1 MSTPCPQRPP
11 LNRDEPK
18 GFCRGNDQPDRG
30 LVALT
35 PLAEKQI
42 RGEEKGSFTMD
53 DKNTPG
59 NTALSAA
66 PAKVIVRKTKP
77 KVAASVAASV
87 ATSVAT
93 SVAASVVASVAVPTD
108 DTDEEEDDGTEV
120 VLEEGSASGGATK
133 IPKKVSLAQDR
144 EQFYLY
150 SVLKKRNCP
159 DDEIVD
165 VLGIR
170 DSVTDQ
176 IRRRDDFMASDDF
189 AHFKN
194 WKKLKTKPPKPA
206 KTPKTKDAKD
216 NTKKKIKFVLTDF
229 DKRRIPDNDDG
240 KSYYVAKKTCH
251 PEPGPKVFYDTFE
264 QILAGHFVDGM
275 IQPILT

>member
-1 MSTPCPQRPP
+1 M
-11 LNRDEPK
+11 
-18 GFCRGNDQPDRG
+18 
-30 LVALT
+30 
-35 PLAEKQI
+35 AEKKQP
-42 RGEEKGSFTMD
+42 GDEKTMD
-53 DKNTPG
+53 DKNTSG

-87 ATSVAT
+87 PVP
-93 SVAASVVASVAVPTD
+93 VPVPTD
-108 DTDEEEDDGTEV
+108 DTDQEEDDGTEI
-120 VLEEGSASGGATK
+120 VLEEGSAGSAGSALAK

-176 IRRRDDFMASDDF
+176 IRRRDEFMASDDF
-189 AHFKN
+189 AHFKS

-206 KTPKTKDAKD
+206 KTHKKD
-216 NTKKKIKFVLTDF
+216 NNKKKIKFVLTDF
-229 DKRRIPDNDDG
+229 DKRRIPDHELG
-240 KSYYVAKKTCH
+240 ISYYIAKKTCH
-251 PEPGPKVFYDTFE
+251 PDPGPKVFFDTFE
-264 QILAGHFVDGM
+264 QTLAGHLVDGM
-275 IQPILT
+275 IAPILA

>member
-11 LNRDEPK
+11 LTP
-18 GFCRGNDQPDRG
+18 
-30 LVALT
+30 LT
-35 PLAEKQI
+35 PMNPMAEKKKQP
-42 RGEEKGSFTMD
+42 GDEKTMD

-59 NTALSAA
+59 NTALSSA

-77 KVAASVAASV
+77 KVAASVASV
-87 ATSVAT
+87 P
-93 SVAASVVASVAVPTD
+93 VAAVPVASVPVPTD
-108 DTDEEEDDGTEV
+108 DTDQEEDDGTEV
-120 VLEEGSASGGATK
+120 VLEEGSAGGGGVTALAK

-176 IRRRDDFMASDDF
+176 IRRRDEFMASDDF
-189 AHFKN
+189 AHFKS

-206 KTPKTKDAKD
+206 KTPKAKADKDY
-216 NTKKKIKFVLTDF
+216 TKKKINFVLTDF
-229 DKRRIPDNDDG
+229 DKRRIPDDELG
-240 KSYYVAKKTCH
+240 ISYYIAKKTCLAD
-251 PEPGPKVFYDTFE
+251 PGPKVFFDTFE
-264 QILAGHFVDGM
+264 QTLAGHLVDGM
-275 IQPILT
+275 IAPILT